1 MNHHSPHPVSHGP
14 KRRILIVENDQDLI
28 DIYSTRLETEGF
40 VVASLKDGD
49 KVYHK
54 IVEFKPDMVLLDIRL
69 GRYDGLDI
77 LEDLRHRPETKNTK
91 VIVITVLALD
101 TVEDRAKKLG
111 VLEYLV
117 KTTTV
122 LADIVEHIKEHL
134 GMATPLEEDLTE
146 EKLATSAE
154 LTF

>member
-1 MNHHSPHPVSHGP
+1 MNYNFPHHAYHGP

-28 DIYSTRLETEGF
+28 DIYSTRLEVEGF
-40 VVASLKDGD
+40 AVAILKDGE
-49 KVYHK
+49 KVYQR
-54 IVEFKPDMVLLDIRL
+54 IVEFKPDIVLLDIRL
-69 GRYDGLDI
+69 GSHDGLDI
-77 LEDLRHRPETKNTK
+77 LEDLRRRPGTRNTK

-101 TVEDRAKKLG
+101 AVEERARRLG

-134 GMATPLEEDLTE
+134 GMVSPLEEEILE
-146 EKLATSAE
+146 EKVPHIR
-154 LTF
+154 